1 MSSATVERDS
11 MSQKPID
18 TWKISAKSHSD
29 AVPPSKG
36 RHQAAAPRQNLISS
50 LVASL
55 PVGGSTVFTPA
66 NVSNTSWVVV
76 DTGPEIAAGSVIGSR
91 VPPSPFTIHCTAIT
105 FGPCLLY
112 RLDQSREP
120 NLTTGIAFCLLNCRI
135 IAVFSAS
142 SETQAIPELELVGHE
157 YLFMVT
163 GSHK

>member
-55 PVGGSTVFTPA
+55 PVGGSTVFTPGTVPNPFGVVGGYFRGRLA
-66 NVSNTSWVVV
+66 PSTARAVVAFMTSQMFEGAALRCARHCPRVV
-76 DTGPEIAAGSVIGSR
+76 
-91 VPPSPFTIHCTAIT
+91 
-105 FGPCLLY
+105 
-112 RLDQSREP
+112 
-120 NLTTGIAFCLLNCRI
+120 I
-135 IAVFSAS
+135 IAS
-142 SETQAIPELELVGHE
+142 SQ
-157 YLFMVT
+157 
-163 GSHK
+163 